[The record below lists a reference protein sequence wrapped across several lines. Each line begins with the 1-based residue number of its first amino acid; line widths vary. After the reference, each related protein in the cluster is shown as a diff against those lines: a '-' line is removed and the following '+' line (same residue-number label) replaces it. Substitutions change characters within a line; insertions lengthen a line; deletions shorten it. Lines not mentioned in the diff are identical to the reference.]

1 MSTAVVVAQTF
12 INGLALGILY
22 LLMAVGFTLV
32 FGTMRVVNFAHGEFY
47 MLGAFVMYFAV
58 ARAELPFLLAIG
70 LAFGAVLLL
79 GGVIERLVF
88 HAFRGHELNGM
99 IASIGVGLV
108 MQNLTLMAFGATP
121 LAMPSYVTGVLRIGP
136 LVLPNSRLF
145 AIGVSVLTL
154 ILFYGLIMHTRLGRA
169 LRAVVQDK
177 EIAAVYGIKPGVI
190 YPVGFALGVG
200 LAGIAG
206 AVMAPLFSVSPFIGQ
221 TPLLKAF
228 LVVVLGGIGSI
239 PGAAVASLLVGLMES
254 FGSTFLGATMADAF
268 VFFLVIV
275 VLVLRPDGLLG
286 RNERLA

>member
-1 MSTAVVVAQTF
+1 M
-12 INGLALGILY
+12 LY

-58 ARAELPFLLAIG
+58 VRAGLPFLVAIG
-70 LAFGAVLLL
+70 VAFGSVAIL
-79 GGVIERLVF
+79 GGVIERVVF
-88 HAFRGHELNGM
+88 HPFRGHELNGM

-108 MQNLTLMAFGATP
+108 MQNLALMAFGASP
-121 LAMPSYVTGVLRIGP
+121 LAMPSYVSGVLRVGP
-136 LVLPNSRLF
+136 LILPNSRLF
-145 AIGVSVLTL
+145 AIGISLLTL
-154 ILFYGLIMHTRLGRA
+154 VCFYGLIMHTRLGRA
-169 LRAVVQDK
+169 LRAVVQDT
-177 EIAAVYGIKPGVI
+177 EIAAVYGIQAGVI

-206 AVMAPLFSVSPFIGQ
+206 AVMAPLFSVSPFIGE

-254 FGSTFLGATMADAF
+254 FGSTFMGATLADGLVLF
-268 VFFLVIV
+268 VVIV
-275 VLVLRPDGLLG
+275 VLVLRPRGLLG

>member
-1 MSTAVVVAQTF
+1 MAIEVVIAQTF
-12 INGLALGILY
+12 INGLVLGMLY

-47 MLGAFVMYFAV
+47 MLGAFIMYISVVSAK
-58 ARAELPFLLAIG
+58 LPFFLAIG
-70 LAFGAVLLL
+70 VAFGSVVVL
-79 GGVIERLVF
+79 GAIIERLVF

-99 IASIGVGLV
+99 IASIGVALI
-108 MQNLTLMAFGATP
+108 MQNLALMAFGASP
-121 LAMPSYVTGVLRIGP
+121 LAMPAYATGVLRVGP

-145 AIGVSVLTL
+145 AICISLLTL
-154 ILFYGLIMHTRLGRA
+154 VLFYGLIMHTRIGRA
-169 LRAVVQDK
+169 LRAVVQDT
-177 EIAAVYGIKPGVI
+177 EIAAVYGIRPGVI

-200 LAGIAG
+200 MAGIAG

-254 FGSTFLGATMADAF
+254 FGATFLSATMADALVF
-268 VFFLVIV
+268 VLVIV
-275 VLVLRPDGLLG
+275 VLVARPDGLLG
-286 RNERLA
+286 RSERLT

>member
-1 MSTAVVVAQTF
+1 MSTAVIVAQTF
-12 INGLALGILY
+12 LNGLALGMLY

-58 ARAELPFLLAIG
+58 VRAELPFPIAIG
-70 LAFGAVLLL
+70 LSFGSVFLLGAV
-79 GGVIERLVF
+79 VERLAF

-99 IASIGVGLV
+99 IVSIGVALV
-108 MQNLTLMAFGATP
+108 MQNLALMAFGASP
-121 LAMPSYVTGVLRIGP
+121 LAMPSYATGVLRLGP
-136 LVLPNSRLF
+136 LVLANSRLF
-145 AIGVSVLTL
+145 AIGISLLTL
-154 ILFYGLIMHTRLGRA
+154 LLFYGLIMHTRLGRA
-169 LRAVVQDK
+169 LRAVVQDR
-177 EIAAVYGIKPGVI
+177 EIASVYGIRPGII

-206 AVMAPLFSVSPFIGQ
+206 AVMAPLFSVSPFVGQ

-239 PGAAVASLLVGLMES
+239 PGAAAASLLLGLMES
-254 FGSTFLGATMADAF
+254 FGATFVGATDADVF
-268 VFFLVIV
+268 VFFLVIL